1 VGITVQMSKRIS
13 EWFCPECKRSK
24 DPEVLYCICRKPYD
38 DQQFYICCDKC
49 QDWFH
54 GSCVGVLQ
62 CEGDKMDDYNC
73 PRCMPNSEINFA
85 NLNPLNQQDND
96 DLLKL
101 IKQIQSHKSAWPFM
115 EPVDPH
121 EAPDYYNV
129 VKEPM
134 DLNCIGKNV
143 TNKKYKT
150 LTEFIRDMIKVFDN
164 CRYYNPRE
172 SQFYKCAE
180 ILEQFFVSKL
190 KNLRD
195 KLCEKYMEA

>member
-1 VGITVQMSKRIS
+1 
-13 EWFCPECKRSK
+13 
-24 DPEVLYCICRKPYD
+24 
-38 DQQFYICCDKC
+38 
-49 QDWFH
+49 
-54 GSCVGVLQ
+54 
-62 CEGDKMDDYNC
+62 
-73 PRCMPNSEINFA
+73 
-85 NLNPLNQQDND
+85 
-96 DLLKL
+96 
-101 IKQIQSHKSAWPFM
+101 M

-134 DLNCIGKNV
+134 GEETSLLKFDHFIFLIFVTTYLFLTDLNCIGKNV
-143 TNKKYKT
+143 TEKKYKN
-150 LTEFIRDMIKVFDN
+150 LTEFIRDMIKIFDN

-195 KLCEKYMEA
+195 KFCEQYMEV

>member
-1 VGITVQMSKRIS
+1 
-13 EWFCPECKRSK
+13 
-24 DPEVLYCICRKPYD
+24 
-38 DQQFYICCDKC
+38 
-49 QDWFH
+49 
-54 GSCVGVLQ
+54 
-62 CEGDKMDDYNC
+62 
-73 PRCMPNSEINFA
+73 
-85 NLNPLNQQDND
+85 
-96 DLLKL
+96 
-101 IKQIQSHKSAWPFM
+101 M

-134 DLNCIGKNV
+134 GEETSLLNFDYFENVVTACLFLSDLNCIGKNV
-143 TNKKYKT
+143 TDKKYKN

-190 KNLRD
+190 KNIRD
-195 KLCEKYMEA
+195 KFCEQYMEV

>member
-1 VGITVQMSKRIS
+1 
-13 EWFCPECKRSK
+13 
-24 DPEVLYCICRKPYD
+24 
-38 DQQFYICCDKC
+38 
-49 QDWFH
+49 
-54 GSCVGVLQ
+54 
-62 CEGDKMDDYNC
+62 MD
-73 PRCMPNSEINFA
+73 
-85 NLNPLNQQDND
+85 
-96 DLLKL
+96 
-101 IKQIQSHKSAWPFM
+101 
-115 EPVDPH
+115 PVDPH

-134 DLNCIGKNV
+134 GKDTSLLELDYFQIFMISYLFLLDLNSIGKNV
-143 TNKKYKT
+143 TDKTYKN

-195 KLCEKYMEA
+195 KFCEQYMKV

>member
-1 VGITVQMSKRIS
+1 
-13 EWFCPECKRSK
+13 
-24 DPEVLYCICRKPYD
+24 
-38 DQQFYICCDKC
+38 
-49 QDWFH
+49 
-54 GSCVGVLQ
+54 
-62 CEGDKMDDYNC
+62 
-73 PRCMPNSEINFA
+73 
-85 NLNPLNQQDND
+85 
-96 DLLKL
+96 
-101 IKQIQSHKSAWPFM
+101 M

-134 DLNCIGKNV
+134 GEETFSTIKYVFFFIFCNHLLFLTDLNCIGKNV
-143 TNKKYKT
+143 TDKKYKN

-195 KLCEKYMEA
+195 KFCEQYMEV